1 MTSTP
6 DTSKTDQQTPLG
18 HQSAASLTIDI
29 PAWAWASAGSVF
41 PTVEDRMEVVID
53 LASQNINEGG
63 GPFGAAVFAK
73 DGTFIA
79 PGINRVVLA
88 AVPIAH
94 AEIVAIALAGQAV
107 GSWDVASKGSFELVT
122 STEPCAMCLGAVPW
136 AGVDR
141 LVCGARDS
149 DARQVGFDEG
159 HKPPDWVSALKAA
172 GIDVA
177 QDVLR
182 GQAIELLQGYASSG
196 GAIYNGRS

>member
-1 MTSTP
+1 MTSPP
-6 DTSKTDQQTPLG
+6 DSPITDEPTASG
-18 HQSAASLTIDI
+18 HQPTASLTIDI
-29 PAWAWASAGSVF
+29 PAWAWAPSGSVF

-53 LASQNINEGG
+53 LARQNVNEGG

-107 GSWDVASKGSFELVT
+107 GSWDVASHGSFELVT

-159 HKPPDWVSALKAA
+159 HKPTDWVSALKAA
-172 GIDVA
+172 GIEVA

-182 GQAIELLQGYASSG
+182 DQAIGLLQGYASGG